1 MNGIIQKL
9 AESGI
14 DFSDYGKFEEV
25 TMTANMSSKEWG
37 SSVSFDT
44 SRKDCIAI
52 AIKSASVYGDS
63 AENFLSE
70 QNPKVSPNNRIWS
83 ASNSVFAGIRFTIH
97 DGSGT
102 KRYSDL
108 IVEAVLL
115 CFTVKVNLYGAS
127 TSSYFY
133 IPQNYVVTLKS

>member
-1 MNGIIQKL
+1 MAIPLKIFFRNKILKL
-9 AESGI
+9 
-14 DFSDYGKFEEV
+14 V
-25 TMTANMSSKEWG
+25 
-37 SSVSFDT
+37 
-44 SRKDCIAI
+44 
-52 AIKSASVYGDS
+52 
-63 AENFLSE
+63 
-70 QNPKVSPNNRIWS
+70 NNRIWS
-83 ASNSVFAGIRFTIH
+83 ASNSVFAGIRFTTH